1 MPLIPESLSLAG
13 VLARLRSFVRA
24 ARNGGALDA
33 DMREEFRVHVEM
45 RSEDLQRRGHSPDEA
60 YRMARAEFGH
70 LESHRREGR
79 LARGLR
85 VLDEARFSWL
95 DVKLGMRM
103 LLKHPVLSVAAV
115 FALAVGIPV
124 GLAPAHVA
132 RALAAPLPGDTE
144 NRVRAI
150 RLWDPFSS
158 SVAAT
163 TAADYEE
170 WSRSLDSFTQLAAFR
185 SATYNVAAA
194 GGQAAPVA
202 GAELSASTFAILR
215 AAPMLGR
222 AFVSADG
229 EAGAPAVVVIGHSL
243 WTARFGSDRSI
254 ISRTIRIGSV
264 LHTVVGVM
272 PEGFRF
278 PSNEQ
283 LWLPMPSAPGAGE
296 GARRSVRIV
305 GRLADNVT
313 PNQAQ
318 AELDA
323 TTRLGRVEQE
333 PSRARL
339 VPEVVPFGFQYMGL
353 PRGGLD
359 ALPEYRF
366 VQMLMLA
373 LLLVACGNVAM
384 LVYARTA
391 TRAREMAMRTA
402 LGASRARIVTQIFVE
417 TIVLSTVAAASGVV
431 AIDWLLRHVNL
442 AVLAGESALP
452 YWLSL
457 GVTSTTMMQ
466 AIALA
471 VVSATLAGVAP
482 AVRITGRWVQQTLR
496 NGART
501 RFGGWVGALVVA
513 DIAVAVAAVGL
524 ALSIGRHANAMLAN
538 DRSAGVAAG
547 EYLAVEFRLPDAPNP
562 SGDDAV
568 DARLANRR
576 ASAQHALVEALE
588 REPGVRGVAVG
599 DVLPRM
605 EHRSTPI
612 EIEGVERP
620 ADAPARW
627 VRTARVD
634 PRFVE
639 GLGQQVVAGRDFT
652 TTDAQEGRAVALVNE
667 AFAERLLEG
676 GDPIGRR
683 IRFATSS
690 TPSDTAWRE
699 IVGVVAHLGV
709 NMMNP
714 EHGEA
719 VYLPAAPGTLTTLQ
733 VAIRTAGTPAQFAPR
748 VREVAAG
755 VDPELVMGRAI
766 PLADVRQGDW
776 YLMIAIAG
784 GLALLVGIL
793 VALAATG
800 LYAML
805 SLSVTERT
813 REIGIRAAL
822 GGRRWTLVL
831 TILRRSLLQIGVG
844 ALVGTPFAFRF
855 AYELAGDGDA
865 DASASGA
872 IALTLAIAAGIVVA
886 IATCACLVPTRR
898 VLAIDATEAMK
909 GQA

>member
-1 MPLIPESLSLAG
+1 MSLLPESLSLAG
-13 VLARLRSFVRA
+13 VRARLRSFVRA

-33 DMREEFRVHVEM
+33 EMREEFRVHVEM
-45 RSEDLQRRGHSPDEA
+45 RSEDLQRRGYSRDEA
-60 YRMARAEFGH
+60 DRLARAEFGH
-70 LESHRREGR
+70 VASHRADGR
-79 LARGLR
+79 LARGLG

-103 LLKHPVLSVAAV
+103 LLKYPVLSVAAV

-150 RLWDPFSS
+150 RLWDPVSS
-158 SVAAT
+158 SVAVT

-170 WSRSLDSFTQLAAFR
+170 WSRALDSFAQLAAIR
-185 SATYNVAAA
+185 SATYNVAAVD
-194 GGQAAPVA
+194 GQAAPVA
-202 GAELSASTFAILR
+202 GAEMSTSTFAILH
-215 AAPMLGR
+215 AAPLLGR

-229 EAGAPAVVVIGHSL
+229 EPGAPAVVVIGHSV
-243 WTARFGSDRSI
+243 WTARFGSDPAI
-254 ISRTIRIGSV
+254 IGQTIRVGST

-272 PEGFRF
+272 PDGFRF

-283 LWLPMPSAPGAGE
+283 LWLPMPSALGAVE
-296 GARRSVRIV
+296 GARRNVRIV
-305 GRLADNVT
+305 GRLADRVT
-313 PNQAQ
+313 TDRAQ

-323 TTRLGRVEQE
+323 TTRLGLAERE
-333 PSRARL
+333 PTRARL
-339 VPEVVPFGFQYMGL
+339 LPEVVPFGFQYMGL

-366 VQMLMLA
+366 VQMLMLT

-417 TIVLSTVAAASGVV
+417 TIVLSTVAAASGVL

-457 GVTSTTMMQ
+457 GVTRTTMMQ
-466 AIALA
+466 AIVLA
-471 VVSATLAGVAP
+471 VASATLAGVAP
-482 AVRITGRWVQQTLR
+482 AIRITGRWVQQTLR
-496 NGART
+496 NGSRN

-524 ALSIGRHANAMLAN
+524 ALSIGHHANAMLAN

-547 EYLAVEFRLPDAPNP
+547 EYLAVEFRLPDAADPR
-562 SGDDAV
+562 GDDAV
-568 DARLANRR
+568 VRHIAARQA
-576 ASAQHALVEALE
+576 ATQQALVEALE
-588 REPGVRGVAVG
+588 REPDVRGVALG

-605 EHRSTPI
+605 EHRSAPI

-634 PRFVE
+634 VGFVE
-639 GLGQQVVAGRDFT
+639 GLGQHVLAGRDFST
-652 TTDAQEGRAVALVNE
+652 ADAQEGRAVALVNG
-667 AFAERLLEG
+667 AFAERLLDG
-676 GDPIGRR
+676 ADPVGRR
-683 IRFATSS
+683 IRFPTSA
-690 TPSDTAWRE
+690 TPSDTVWRE
-699 IVGVVAHLGV
+699 IVGVVPHLGV

-719 VYLPAAPGTLTTLQ
+719 VYLPAAPGTLSTLQ
-733 VAIRTAGTPAQFAPR
+733 VAIRTAGTPAQFVRR
-748 VREVAAG
+748 VRDVAAA

-766 PLADVRQGDW
+766 PLGDVRQGDW

-793 VALAATG
+793 VALATTG
-800 LYAML
+800 LYAIL

-822 GGRRWTLVL
+822 GGQRWTLVL

-844 ALVGTPFAFRF
+844 ALLGIPFAFRF
-855 AYELAGDGDA
+855 AYELASDGGA
-865 DASASGA
+865 GASRAVA
-872 IALTLAIAAGIVVA
+872 IPLTLSIAAGIVVGIA
-886 IATCACLVPTRR
+886 ICACLVPTRR
-898 VLAIDATEAMK
+898 VLAIDATEAMT
-909 GQA
+909 GQG